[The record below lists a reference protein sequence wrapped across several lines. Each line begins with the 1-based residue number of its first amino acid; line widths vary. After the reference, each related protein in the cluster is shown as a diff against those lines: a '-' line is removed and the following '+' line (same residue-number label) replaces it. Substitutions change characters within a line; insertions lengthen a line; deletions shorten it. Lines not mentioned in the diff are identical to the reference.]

1 MKKVLI
7 VLFML
12 FPVIAFA
19 DEKCSVIKKD
29 TSTTLNREISCDK
42 NNKISFENIKCLN
55 WFNAYITPHYDESG
69 RKLSSKKHLK
79 ENGFRDE
86 AEEMKKR
93 INSSKSY
100 DEALSIMCE
109 YIDPIEVGAENE
121 L

>member
-1 MKKVLI
+1 MNIITKKLKVIMKWKCKGGFKIKKEFKKVSAPIIGADGNVFNLI
-7 VLFML
+7 SICV
-12 FPVIAFA
+12 
-19 DEKCSVIKKD
+19 
-29 TSTTLNREISCDK
+29 
-42 NNKISFENIKCLN
+42 
-55 WFNAYITPHYDESG
+55 
-69 RKLSSKKHLK
+69 KHLK

-100 DEALSIMCE
+100 NEALSIICE